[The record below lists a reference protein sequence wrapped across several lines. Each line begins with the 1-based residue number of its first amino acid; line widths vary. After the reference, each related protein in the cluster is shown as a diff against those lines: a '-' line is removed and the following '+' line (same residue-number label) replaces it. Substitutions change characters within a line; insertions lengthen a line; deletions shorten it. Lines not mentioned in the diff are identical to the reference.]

1 MKNIVLSVAGAIL
14 ILSAAPQFGEAS
26 FLLTSAQKQADPQM
40 KTFSGTIVKSG
51 DNFVLSDSANKISY
65 MLDDAKKASQFEGKR
80 VKVTGTMDV
89 ATNTIHVDT
98 IQEVA

>member
-14 ILSAAPQFGEAS
+14 ILSAAPRYGEAS
-26 FLLTSAQKQADPQM
+26 FLMPSAQKEANPQT

-65 MLDDAKKASQFEGKR
+65 MLDDAQKVSQYEGKK
-80 VKVTGTMDV
+80 VKVTGTVDV
-89 ATNTIHVDT
+89 ATNTIHVET
-98 IQEVA
+98 VQEIA